1 MVESPRYL
9 ISKGQ
14 YKKAYKMLYRK
25 KPSAEQL
32 LDLENEKEVMIEPA
46 ETTEEKAPVACND
59 KVKIW
64 FKEIIKIYGPP
75 SLRRKALICHF
86 TWCVTSLTYYMLA
99 LNAKNFKSNI
109 YVYTGLT
116 GGVDIF
122 GYIVSIFILRWST
135 RRLSQFSLFVMAG
148 AFLLMVLG
156 VSKEKE
162 ILLLVFAMCSR
173 FCITSVYAI
182 MTLHTAVSLDG
193 FSMFHSSLSL
203 TQKFRFCF

>member
-14 YKKAYKMLYRK
+14 YKKAYQMLYRK
-25 KPSAEQL
+25 KPSADQL
-32 LDLENEKEVMIEPA
+32 LELENEKEVMIEQPEA
-46 ETTEEKAPVACND
+46 TEEKAPVACND
-59 KVKIW
+59 KVKVW
-64 FKEIIKIYGPP
+64 FKEIIKIYGP
-75 SLRRKALICHF
+75 STLRRKALICHF

-109 YVYTGLT
+109 YIYTAVT

-122 GYIVSIFILRWST
+122 GYIVSIFILKLST

-156 VSKEKE
+156 ISKEKE
-162 ILLLVFAMCSR
+162 IVLLVFAMMSR

-182 MTLHTAVSLDG
+182 MTLHTAVGFDG
-193 FSMFHSSLSL
+193 FSMFLFALVINSNY
-203 TQKFRFCF
+203 RFCS

>member
-14 YKKAYKMLYRK
+14 YKKAYKMLYNK

-32 LDLENEKEVMIEPA
+32 LELENEKEALV
-46 ETTEEKAPVACND
+46 ETPEGTEEKAPVGCND
-59 KVKIW
+59 KLKVM
-64 FKEIIKIYGPP
+64 FKEIIKIYGPAA
-75 SLRRKALICHF
+75 LRRKALICHF

-109 YVYTGLT
+109 YLYTGLT
-116 GGVDIF
+116 GGVDIL
-122 GYIVSIFILRWST
+122 GYIVSIFVLKMST
-135 RRLSQFSLFVMAG
+135 RRLSQFTLFVMAG

-156 VSKEKE
+156 ISKDKE
-162 ILLLVFAMCSR
+162 VVLLVFAMLSR

-182 MTLHTAVSLDG
+182 MTLHTAVSLME
-193 FSMFHSSLSL
+193 F
-203 TQKFRFCF
+203 QC